1 VACKRRHPH
10 AGARVKPIK
19 VLLADDQ
26 SLVRAGFHALLDAE
40 ESIRVVGEATNG
52 REAVEMACASRPDVI
67 LMDIQ
72 MPGVDGLAATRQ
84 VTSLPELAQTKVLV
98 LTTFDHDENVFG
110 ALQAGASG
118 FLLKG
123 MEPADLIKAIHVVA
137 SGDALLAPTVT
148 RRLIAAYTQ
157 KAPTSATQP
166 ISLPADISDREKE
179 VLILVAT
186 GMNNAEIAGQ
196 LFLSP
201 LTVKSH
207 VSRILTKFTAR
218 DRVQLVVMAY
228 ESQLITPGR

>member
-1 VACKRRHPH
+1 M
-10 AGARVKPIK
+10 KPIK

-40 ESIRVVGEATNG
+40 ESIQVVGEATNG
-52 REAVEMACASRPDVI
+52 QEAVDMACASRPDVI

-123 MEPADLIKAIHVVA
+123 MEPADLINGIQVVA
-137 SGDALLAPTVT
+137 GGDALLAPTIT
-148 RRLIAAYTQ
+148 RRLIAAYTR

-166 ISLPADISDREKE
+166 TPLPADISDREKE
-179 VLILVAT
+179 VLTLVAT

-207 VSRILTKFTAR
+207 VSRILTKFCAR